1 MLKVL
6 VTKTSQR
13 SLSKSNRIYMK
24 QAIISTLLHVLEL
37 SVSMAAAWAIML
49 IFDLDDGSIG
59 LLIAMVLNA
68 MSKFTRSSS
77 LPVKDW
83 VNNEK

>member
-1 MLKVL
+1 
-6 VTKTSQR
+6 
-13 SLSKSNRIYMK
+13 MK